1 MDDECFRVTQ
11 RVSTQ
16 NLGAVISRHP
26 TDQNQCQGYRV
37 ECWSVL
43 VSQGLSTGNLPAHMF
58 VELGSQF
65 SWVVGPPVFPTC
77 GFLQQRRLTRKH
89 TVHQTICTS
98 SCFLHL
104 RLVFWIAIKQQC
116 LFIWATITKK

>member
-1 MDDECFRVTQ
+1 MTNAFKSPRGCPHRTLVLLYPGIPQTRTNVRVT
-11 RVSTQ
+11 
-16 NLGAVISRHP
+16 
-26 TDQNQCQGYRV
+26 
-37 ECWSVL
+37 
-43 VSQGLSTGNLPAHMF
+43 GLSVGVCWCHRGYLTGNLPAHMF

-116 LFIWATITKK
+116 LFIWATLTKK